1 MKFAISV
8 ITPEVQGEAPLA
20 LLEGTFEERLE
31 KAAKYGYQGVELLSC
46 DPSRLDPDRIAS
58 QLSRHGLKAA
68 AVATGF
74 IAKSRGFTLVNA
86 DPQIRHQAEA
96 LLKDLI
102 RFAAAVGASVVTIG
116 GFRGNAA
123 LVGSLEEAKGY
134 LHEALAA
141 ADPLARELN
150 VTIALEP
157 IRAGES
163 DLLNTAKEVCDLID
177 AGNYTSVGLLL
188 DIFHMRLSE
197 PDPVEAFRLFSDRLV
212 HVHLADTDRKALGKG
227 TYDFG
232 PMETAL
238 QQIGYTG
245 WQSVELPRAEDPDG
259 NGQLPKYLMTLWK
272 K

>member
-31 KAAKYGYQGVELLSC
+31 KAAAFGYQGIELLSC
-46 DPSRLDPDRIAS
+46 DPSRLDSSRIKD

-74 IAKSRGFTLVNA
+74 IAGSRGLTLVHA
-86 DPQIRHQAEA
+86 DPQIRQEAAA

-102 RFAAAVGASVVTIG
+102 RFAAAVGAPVVTIG
-116 GFRGNAA
+116 GFRGKAA
-123 LVGSLEEAKGY
+123 FVGSLEEAKDC
-134 LHEALAA
+134 LREALAA
-141 ADPLARELN
+141 ADPLAQERN
-150 VTIALEP
+150 VTVALEP
-157 IRAGES
+157 IRPGET
-163 DLLNTAKEVCDLID
+163 DLLNTAQEVCDFIEE
-177 AGNYTSVGLLL
+177 GNFASVGLLL

-197 PDPVEAFRLFSDRLV
+197 PDPVAAFRIHADRLV

-232 PMETAL
+232 PMEEIL
-238 QQIGYTG
+238 WEIGYTG

-259 NGQLPKYLMTLWK
+259 NGRLPASLTVWK
-272 K
+272 N

>member
-20 LLEGTFEERLE
+20 LLEGTFEERLA
-31 KAAKYGYQGVELLSC
+31 KAAAFGYQGIELLSC
-46 DPSRLDPDRIAS
+46 NPACLDPERI
-58 QLSRHGLKAA
+58 LRLLEKYNLKAA
-68 AVATGF
+68 AIATGF
-74 IAKSRGFTLVNA
+74 IAGSRGLTIVHG
-86 DPQIRHQAEA
+86 DPQIRQQARE

-102 RFAAAVGASVVTIG
+102 RFAAAVGAPLVTIG
-116 GFRGNAA
+116 GFRGKAA
-123 LVGSLEEAKGY
+123 FVGSLEEAKGY

-163 DLLNTAKEVCDLID
+163 DLLNTAEEVCDLIH
-177 AGNYTSVGLLL
+177 AGSYTSVGLLL

-197 PDPVEAFRLFSDRLV
+197 PDPVETFRIYRDRLV
-212 HVHLADTDRKALGKG
+212 HVHLADTDRMGLGQG

-238 QQIGYTG
+238 REIGYTG
-245 WQSVELPRAEDPDG
+245 WQSVELPRGDDPDG
-259 NGQLPKYLMTLWK
+259 NGRLPEYFLSL
-272 K
+272 